1 MRGFETTF
9 NYLIRRGTVLSQ
21 AERSVFRRFRQ
32 FLVTPGEMLC
42 FFGPELDK
50 HKVALQRMTERD
62 LLVKEQFKGAYSL
75 TQSGFEAMKTCIH

>member
-1 MRGFETTF
+1 MF
-9 NYLIRRGTVLSQ
+9 SQ
-21 AERSVFRRFRQ
+21 SERSVFCRFRQ

-42 FFGPELDK
+42 FFGPDLDK

-75 TQSGFEAMKTCIH
+75 TQAGFEAMTMCGR